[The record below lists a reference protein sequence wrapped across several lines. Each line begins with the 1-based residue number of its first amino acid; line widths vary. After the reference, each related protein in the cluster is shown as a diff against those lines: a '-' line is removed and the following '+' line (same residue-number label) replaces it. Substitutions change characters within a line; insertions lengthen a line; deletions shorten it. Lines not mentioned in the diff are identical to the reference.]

1 MNAIGLSQLGP
12 IIAAIMGPMLA
23 FIVASMRFQHLEAV
37 KTRELI
43 SNSEKETRELIS
55 NSEKETRELISN
67 SERGIRSEL
76 ADVRERLARIEGR
89 FGIAAPPPQDETGEA
104 GESGPDVA

>member
-1 MNAIGLSQLGP
+1 MNTIGLSQLGP

-43 SNSEKETRELIS
+43 ADSERKTRELIA
-55 NSEKETRELISN
+55 NSK
-67 SERGIRSEL
+67 RGIRSEL

-89 FGIAAPPPQDETGEA
+89 FGIVAPRPEDETDR
-104 GESGPDVA
+104 PDEGGADPAVPD

>member
-43 SNSEKETRELIS
+43 ADSEKETRKLIAD
-55 NSEKETRELISN
+55 

-76 ADVRERLARIEGR
+76 ADVRERLADVREQLARIEGR
-89 FGIAAPPPQDETGEA
+89 FGIVAPRPEDETEGLD
-104 GESGPDVA
+104 ESGADPTLPD

>member
-1 MNAIGLSQLGP
+1 MNTIGLSQLGP

-43 SNSEKETRELIS
+43 STSEKETRQLIVD
-55 NSEKETRELISN
+55 

-76 ADVRERLARIEGR
+76 SDVRERLARIEGR
-89 FGIAAPPPQDETGEA
+89 FGIAAPPLQDETGEA
-104 GESGPDVA
+104 GGSGPDAV

>member
-43 SNSEKETRELIS
+43 SNSEKETRELIA
-55 NSEKETRELISN
+55 N

-89 FGIAAPPPQDETGEA
+89 FGIAAPSPQAEADESEG
-104 GESGPDVA
+104 SGPDAA

>member
-1 MNAIGLSQLGP
+1 MNAIGLSQLAP
-12 IIAAIMGPMLA
+12 LIAAIMGPMLA

-55 NSEKETRELISN
+55 NSEKETRALIS
-67 SERGIRSEL
+67 SLERETQRGL

-89 FGIAAPPPQDETGEA
+89 FGIVAPPSEDETD
-104 GESGPDVA
+104 ESGGSGPATA

>member
-1 MNAIGLSQLGP
+1 MNAIGLSQLVP

-23 FIVASMRFQHLEAV
+23 FIVASMRFRHLEAV

-43 SNSEKETRELIS
+43 ADSEGKTRELI
-55 NSEKETRELISN
+55 TN

-76 ADVRERLARIEGR
+76 ADVGERLARIEGR
-89 FGIAAPPPQDETGEA
+89 FGIAAPPPSDETG
-104 GESGPDVA
+104 GSGGSGPDAA

>member
-1 MNAIGLSQLGP
+1 MHTIGLSQLGP

-23 FIVASMRFQHLEAV
+23 FIVASMRFQHMEAV

-43 SNSEKETRELIS
+43 STSEKGTRQLIVD
-55 NSEKETRELISN
+55 

-89 FGIAAPPPQDETGEA
+89 FGIAAPPPPDETGEA

>member
-43 SNSEKETRELIS
+43 SNSEKETRDLIS
-55 NSEKETRELISN
+55 S

-89 FGIAAPPPQDETGEA
+89 FGIAAMPPPDEADGSS
-104 GESGPDVA
+104 ESGSAPA

>member
-1 MNAIGLSQLGP
+1 MNTIGLSQLGP

-43 SNSEKETRELIS
+43 SNSEKETRELIAD
-55 NSEKETRELISN
+55 
-67 SERGIRSEL
+67 SERRIRLEL
-76 ADVRERLARIEGR
+76 ADLRERLANVRERLARIEGR
-89 FGIAAPPPQDETGEA
+89 VGIVAPPPQDETGEA